1 MTGIDWSQIF
11 FKKKFHDVQGPPA
24 GFPWGILGT
33 NDKHEMLEIGMPMLA
48 GV

>member
-11 FKKKFHDVQGPPA
+11 FKKKFHDVLEVPA
-24 GFPWGILGT
+24 GFPWGIWGT
-33 NDKHEMLEIGMPMLA
+33 NNKHEMLEIGMLMLA